1 MNKKLLLKRIAQN
14 KNHKEKGLSLT
25 ELIVALVMSGIIL
38 TAASSGFANL
48 LSANQEV
55 ESKSNRSAGL
65 QKALAFMQNEIRE
78 GAFITQE
85 AATAG
90 GVCNTTGITSV
101 NCLVVNYR
109 ANQVIDGNTCTEAT
123 PKIYYG
129 YEDIKNDNSS
139 VWLKPGI
146 LKRKVV
152 CTSATG
158 GNWQV
163 IADGLISLNEANP
176 VDAFTNEVDFCSQ
189 GGVSNWTTGNLFG
202 ANAGGKGGFRFCLGD
217 NTNNNRLVRIFLFG
231 HIIGGNANNIISTN
245 IITFAR
251 AR

>member
-1 MNKKLLLKRIAQN
+1 MNKKFLLK
-14 KNHKEKGLSLT
+14 
-25 ELIVALVMSGIIL
+25 LIVALVMSGIIL

-48 LSANQEV
+48 LSVNRDV
-55 ESKSNRSAGL
+55 ESKSNRSVGL
-65 QKALAFMQNEIRE
+65 QRALAFMKNEIRE
-78 GAFITQE
+78 GVSITQE
-85 AATAG
+85 AATAWG
-90 GVCNTTGITSV
+90 MCNTSGVTSV
-101 NCLVVNYR
+101 NCLVINYR
-109 ANQVIDGNTCTEAT
+109 KNQVINGDTCDEDE
-123 PKIYYG
+123 PRIYYG
-129 YEDIKNDNSS
+129 YQDIRSNNSS

-163 IADGLISLNEANP
+163 IADGLISVNEANP

-189 GGVSNWTTGNLFG
+189 GGVNNWTTGNLFG

-217 NTNNNRLVRIFLFG
+217 TTSNNRLVRIFLFG